1 MKIAVWVTG
10 ALVLAAVTGPG
21 SAPVAADEPPITI
34 GLELGLSPPADPG
47 LGQLCRR
54 GAEFGVEY
62 VNGVMGGVLGR
73 KIQISVQDT
82 QAKNE
87 AGIAAYRRLVT
98 EEKAVA
104 VTGFAYSSE
113 NIAVN
118 EVAKELGVPTIG
130 SQSGAADITAK
141 HYEVAFRTHAIDPLR
156 AETWLGWIKKMN
168 YKKISI
174 IAVTTD
180 YGIGLITETE
190 NQNKAKNLGLEI
202 QSLTYDQSVTD
213 LTPQLLQVKA
223 FKPDAIINIGI
234 GQMLDLMVD
243 QATTI
248 GLLPGAPMLI
258 SYDSPVRPQWWQIHP
273 KDGEVFFIA
282 YYSPQQKLSELGA
295 WYAKQYQEKFKDQP
309 VYSDLNCFGDI
320 AIIAQAIAQSK
331 SADPKAIA
339 KTLEAGKFTGWAAGD
354 VTFPRA
360 EGVFW
365 HNWSPPMLILH
376 YTKPNQDWREA
387 EVAYSQAK

>member
-1 MKIAVWVTG
+1 
-10 ALVLAAVTGPG
+10 
-21 SAPVAADEPPITI
+21 
-34 GLELGLSPPADPG
+34 
-47 LGQLCRR
+47 
-54 GAEFGVEY
+54 
-62 VNGVMGGVLGR
+62 
-73 KIQISVQDT
+73 DT

-141 HYEVAFRTHAIDPLR
+141 HYDVAFRTHAIDPLR

-168 YKKISI
+168 YKRVSI

-202 QSLTYDQSVTD
+202 QSLTYDQTVND

-223 FKPDAIINIGI
+223 FKPDVILNIAV

-243 QATTI
+243 QAATL
-248 GLLPGAPMLI
+248 GLVPNTPMLI
-258 SYDSPVRPQWWQIHP
+258 SYDNPVRPQWWQLHP
-273 KDGEVFFIA
+273 QDGLLYFIA
-282 YYSPQQKLSELGA
+282 YYSPQQKLSDIGT
-295 WYAKQYQEKFKDQP
+295 WYAKRYQEKFKDLP

-320 AIIAQAIAQSK
+320 AIIAQAIAQAK
-331 SADPKAIA
+331 STDPKALITA
-339 KTLEAGKFTGWAAGD
+339 LESTKFKGWA
-354 VTFPRA
+354 
-360 EGVFW
+360 
-365 HNWSPPMLILH
+365 
-376 YTKPNQDWREA
+376 
-387 EVAYSQAK
+387 

>member
-1 MKIAVWVTG
+1 MKVTAWVTAG
-10 ALVLAAVTGPG
+10 LALAAAAGPALVAG
-21 SAPVAADEPPITI
+21 DEPPITI

-54 GAEFGVEY
+54 GAELGVEY

-73 KIQISVQDT
+73 RVQISVQDT

-87 AGIAAYRRLVT
+87 PGIAAYRRLVT

-130 SQSGAADITAK
+130 SQSGAADVTAK
-141 HYEVAFRTHAIDPLR
+141 HYDVAFRTHAIDPLR

-168 YKKISI
+168 YKKVSI

-223 FKPDAIINIGI
+223 FKPDAIINIGV

-248 GLLPGAPMLI
+248 GLMPGTPMLI
-258 SYDSPVRPQWWQIHP
+258 SYDAPVRPQWWQIHP
-273 KDGEVFFIA
+273 KNGEVYFIA
-282 YYSPQQKLSELGA
+282 YYSPQQKLSDIGS
-295 WYAKQYQEKFKDQP
+295 WYAQRYQEKFKDQP
-309 VYSDLNCFGDI
+309 VYSDLNCFGDV
-320 AIIAQAIAQSK
+320 AIIAQALAQAK
-331 SADPKAIA
+331 SAEPKALA
-339 KTLEAGKFTGWAAGD
+339 KALETGKFTGWAAGE

-360 EGVFW
+360 DGVFW

-376 YTKPNQDWREA
+376 YNKPNQDWREA
-387 EVAYSQAK
+387 EVAYSQTK

>member
-1 MKIAVWVTG
+1 MKIAGWSLTAGLILTALAG
-10 ALVLAAVTGPG
+10 AASPPAL
-21 SAPVAADEPPITI
+21 ADEPPITI
-34 GLELGLSPPADPG
+34 GLEVGLSPPADPG

-54 GAEFGVEY
+54 GAEIGVEY
-62 VNGVMGGVLGR
+62 VNGQMGGVLGR

-118 EVAKELGVPTIG
+118 EVAKELGVPTLS
-130 SQSGAADITAK
+130 SQAGAADVTAK
-141 HYEVAFRTHAIDPLR
+141 HYDVAFRTHAIDPLR
-156 AETWLGWIKKMN
+156 AATWLGWIKKAN
-168 YKKISI
+168 YKKVSI

-180 YGIGLITETE
+180 YGIGLITATE
-190 NQNKAKNLGLEI
+190 NQNKEKNLGLEI

-223 FKPDAIINIGI
+223 FKPDVIINIGI

-243 QATTI
+243 QAATI
-248 GLLPGAPMLI
+248 GLQDTPMLI

-273 KDGEVFFIA
+273 KDGNVYFIA
-282 YYSPQQKLSELGA
+282 YYSPRQKLSDIGS
-295 WYAKQYQEKFKDQP
+295 WYAKQYQEKFKDLP
-309 VYSDLNCFGDI
+309 VYSDLNCFGDV
-320 AIIAQAIAQSK
+320 AIIAQAISAAK
-331 SADPKAIA
+331 STEPKALISA
-339 KTLEAGKFTGWAAGD
+339 LETGKFKGWATGD

-360 EGVFW
+360 DGVFW
-365 HNWSPPMLILH
+365 HNWSPPMQILH
-376 YTKPNQDWREA
+376 YTQPNQDWREA
-387 EVAYSQAK
+387 EVAYSQD

>member
-1 MKIAVWVTG
+1 MRIAVWMTG
-10 ALVLAAVTGPG
+10 VLALAAVA
-21 SAPVAADEPPITI
+21 SAPVVADEPPITI

-54 GAEFGVEY
+54 GAELGVEY

-73 KIQISVQDT
+73 KVQIAVQDT

-87 AGIAAYRRLVT
+87 AGIAAYRRLVS

-141 HYEVAFRTHAIDPLR
+141 HYDVAFRTHAVDPLR

-190 NQNKAKNLGLEI
+190 NQNKEKNLGLEI
-202 QSLTYDQSVTD
+202 QSLTYDQTVND

-223 FKPDAIINIGI
+223 FKPEAIINIAV

-243 QATTI
+243 QAATI
-248 GLLPGAPMLI
+248 GLLPDTPMLI
-258 SYDSPVRPQWWQIHP
+258 SYDAPVRPQWWQLHP
-273 KDGEVFFIA
+273 KDGEIYFIA
-282 YYSPQQKLSELGA
+282 YYSPQQKLSDLGS

-320 AIIAQAIAQSK
+320 AIIAQAIQQAK
-331 SADPKAIA
+331 STEPKALT
-339 KTLEAGKFTGWAAGD
+339 KMLETGKFMGWAAGD

-365 HNWSPPMLILH
+365 HNWSPLMMILH
-376 YTKPNQDWREA
+376 YTKPNQDWRAA
-387 EVAYSQAK
+387 EVAYSQAN

>member
-1 MKIAVWVTG
+1 
-10 ALVLAAVTGPG
+10 L
-21 SAPVAADEPPITI
+21 ADEPPITI

-54 GAEFGVEY
+54 GAELGVEY

-73 KIQISVQDT
+73 KVQIAVQDT

-87 AGIAAYRRLVT
+87 AGIAAYRRLVS

-141 HYEVAFRTHAIDPLR
+141 HYDVAFRTHAVDPLR
-156 AETWLGWIKKMN
+156 AETWLSWIKKMN

-190 NQNKAKNLGLEI
+190 KQNKEKNLGLEI
-202 QSLTYDQSVTD
+202 QSLTYDQSVND

-223 FKPDAIINIGI
+223 FKPEAIINIAV

-243 QATTI
+243 QAATI
-248 GLLPGAPMLI
+248 GLLPDTPMLI
-258 SYDSPVRPQWWQIHP
+258 SYDAPVRPQWWQLHP
-273 KDGEVFFIA
+273 KDGEIYFIA
-282 YYSPQQKLSELGA
+282 YYSPQQKLSDLGS

-320 AIIAQAIAQSK
+320 AIIAQAIEQAKSTDSK
-331 SADPKAIA
+331 ALI
-339 KTLEAGKFTGWAAGD
+339 KTLETGKFAGWASGD

-365 HNWSPPMLILH
+365 HNWSPAMMILH
-376 YTKPNQDWREA
+376 YTKPNQDWRAA
-387 EVAYSQAK
+387 EVAFAQAN

>member
-1 MKIAVWVTG
+1 MRVAVWMTG
-10 ALVLAAVTGPG
+10 VLALTAVA
-21 SAPVAADEPPITI
+21 SAPVLADEPPITI

-54 GAEFGVEY
+54 GAELGVEY

-73 KIQISVQDT
+73 KVQIAVQDT

-87 AGIAAYRRLVT
+87 AGIAAYRRLVS

-141 HYEVAFRTHAIDPLR
+141 HYDVAFRTHAVDPLR

-190 NQNKAKNLGLEI
+190 KQNKEKNLGLEI
-202 QSLTYDQSVTD
+202 QSLTYDQTVND

-223 FKPDAIINIGI
+223 FKPEAIINIAV

-243 QATTI
+243 QAATI
-248 GLLPGAPMLI
+248 GLLPDTPMLI
-258 SYDSPVRPQWWQIHP
+258 SYDAPVRPQWWQLHP
-273 KDGEVFFIA
+273 KDGEIYFIA
-282 YYSPQQKLSELGA
+282 YYSPQQKLSDLGS

-320 AIIAQAIAQSK
+320 AIIAQAVQQAK

-339 KTLEAGKFTGWAAGD
+339 KMLETGKFMGWAAGD

-365 HNWSPPMLILH
+365 HNWSPAMMILH
-376 YTKPNQDWREA
+376 YTKSNQDWRTA
-387 EVAYSQAK
+387 EVAYSQPN

>member
-1 MKIAVWVTG
+1 MKITTWVTS
-10 ALVLAAVTGPG
+10 ALVAAAAVGVA
-21 SAPVAADEPPITI
+21 SVPVGADEPPIVI
-34 GLELGLSPPADPG
+34 GMELGLSPPADPG

-54 GAEFGVEY
+54 GAEIGVEY
-62 VNGVMGGVLGR
+62 VNDVMGGVLGR
-73 KIQISVQDT
+73 KVQISVQDT

-98 EEKAVA
+98 EEKAV
-104 VTGFAYSSE
+104 VVSGFAYSSE

-118 EVAKELGVPTIG
+118 EVAKELGIPTLS
-130 SQSGAADITAK
+130 SQAGAADVTAK
-141 HYEVAFRTHAIDPLR
+141 HYDVAFRTHAIDPLR

-168 YKKISI
+168 YTKVSI

-202 QSLTYDQSVTD
+202 QSLTYDQTVND

-223 FKPDAIINIGI
+223 FKPDVILNVAV

-243 QATTI
+243 QAATL
-248 GLLPGAPMLI
+248 GLVPDTPMLI
-258 SYDSPVRPQWWQIHP
+258 SYDNPVRPQWWQLHP
-273 KDGEVFFIA
+273 NDGLLYFIA
-282 YYSPQQKLSELGA
+282 YYSPQQKLSDIGT
-295 WYAKQYQEKFKDQP
+295 WYAKRYQEKFKDLP
-309 VYSDLNCFGDI
+309 VYSDLNCFGDV
-320 AIIAQAIAQSK
+320 AIIAAAIAQAK
-331 SADPKAIA
+331 STEPKALIA
-339 KTLEAGKFTGWAAGD
+339 ALETGKFTGWAADD

-360 EGVFW
+360 DGVFW
-365 HNWSPPMLILH
+365 HNWSPPMQILH

-387 EVAYSQAK
+387 EVAYTRAK

>member
-1 MKIAVWVTG
+1 MKVAVWITG
-10 ALVLAAVTGPG
+10 VLALAAVAGPA
-21 SAPVAADEPPITI
+21 SAPVLADEPPITI

-54 GAEFGVEY
+54 GAELGVEY

-73 KIQISVQDT
+73 KVQIAVQDT

-87 AGIAAYRRLVT
+87 AGIAAYRRLVS

-141 HYEVAFRTHAIDPLR
+141 HYDVAFRTHAVDPLR
-156 AETWLGWIKKMN
+156 AETWLSWIKKMN

-190 NQNKAKNLGLEI
+190 KQNKEKNLGLEI
-202 QSLTYDQSVTD
+202 QSLTYDQSVND

-223 FKPDAIINIGI
+223 FKPEAIINIAV

-243 QATTI
+243 QAATI
-248 GLLPGAPMLI
+248 GLLPDTPMLI
-258 SYDSPVRPQWWQIHP
+258 SYDAPVRPQWWQLHP
-273 KDGEVFFIA
+273 KDGEIYFIA
-282 YYSPQQKLSELGA
+282 YYSPQQKLSDLGS

-320 AIIAQAIAQSK
+320 AIIAQAIEQAKSTDSK
-331 SADPKAIA
+331 ALI
-339 KTLEAGKFTGWAAGD
+339 KTLETGKFAGWASGD

-365 HNWSPPMLILH
+365 HNWSPAMMILH
-376 YTKPNQDWREA
+376 YTKPNQDWRAA
-387 EVAYSQAK
+387 EVAFAQAN

>member
-1 MKIAVWVTG
+1 MKVAVWLTG
-10 ALVLAAVTGPG
+10 ALALAAAAGPA
-21 SAPVAADEPPITI
+21 SAPVAADEPLITI

-54 GAEFGVEY
+54 GAELGVEY

-73 KIQISVQDT
+73 KVQISVQDT

-87 AGIAAYRRLVT
+87 AGVAAYRRLVT

-141 HYEVAFRTHAIDPLR
+141 HYDVAFRTHAIDPLR

-168 YKKISI
+168 YKKLSI

-190 NQNKAKNLGLEI
+190 NQNKTKNLGLEI

-223 FKPDAIINIGI
+223 FKPDAIINIGV
-234 GQMLDLMVD
+234 GQMLDLMID

-248 GLLPGAPMLI
+248 GLLPGTPMLI

-273 KDGEVFFIA
+273 KNGEVFFIA
-282 YYSPQQKLSELGA
+282 YYSPQQKLSDLGA

-320 AIIAQAIAQSK
+320 AIIAQAIAQAK

>member
-1 MKIAVWVTG
+1 MNVAGWLAGT
-10 ALVLAAVTGPG
+10 LVLAVIVGPG
-21 SAPVAADEPPITI
+21 SAPASADEPPITI

-54 GAEFGVEY
+54 GAELGVEY

-87 AGIAAYRRLVT
+87 AGIAAYRRLVA

-118 EVAKELGVPTIG
+118 EVARELGVPTIG

-141 HYEVAFRTHAIDPLR
+141 HYDVAFRTHAIDPLR

-168 YKKISI
+168 YKKVSI

-248 GLLPGAPMLI
+248 GLMPDTPMLI

-273 KDGEVFFIA
+273 KDGGVYFIA
-282 YYSPQQKLSELGA
+282 YYTPQQKLSDLGA

-320 AIIAQAIAQSK
+320 AIIAQAMAQAK

-339 KTLEAGKFTGWAAGD
+339 KTLETGNFTGWAAGD

-360 EGVFW
+360 EGLFW
-365 HNWSPPMLILH
+365 HNWSPPMQILH
-376 YTKPNQDWREA
+376 YTKPHQDWREA

>member
-243 QATTI
+243 QAATI
-248 GLLPGAPMLI
+248 GLLPDTPMLI

-273 KDGEVFFIA
+273 RNGGVYFIA
-282 YYSPQQKLSELGA
+282 YYSPQQKLSDIGA

-320 AIIAQAIAQSK
+320 AIIAQAIAQAK

-339 KTLEAGKFTGWAAGD
+339 TTLETGRFTGWASGE

-360 EGVFW
+360 DGVFW

-387 EVAYSQAK
+387 EVAYQQAK